1 MYYLSCQ
8 ALEYWDDFT
17 LGGKMCPTIA
27 KSLKKISEK
36 GFLKESCS
44 FKYKILKLILRCVL
58 EAIDVNDRY
67 KFSSFR
73 LNLFNLRVIK
83 FQK

>member
-27 KSLKKISEK
+27 KSLKKNSEK

-44 FKYKILKLILRCVL
+44 FKYKILKLNLRCVL